1 MPGQGVHELNE
12 NDLIMIS
19 QQSQQMK
26 VTWRARTGSKWEQ
39 RPQSWKIRRKEM
51 QWMSNSLVI
60 INMDGDDPTKAK
72 DQMGAF

>member
-1 MPGQGVHELNE
+1 MKMTSLWSANNHSRWKSPEELEQEANE
-12 NDLIMIS
+12 S
-19 QQSQQMK
+19 KAPK
-26 VTWRARTGSKWEQ
+26 VGRLD
-39 RPQSWKIRRKEM
+39 RKEM